1 MIMGERNGFDEYHIK
16 ISPSRSTLRFVLQSF
31 NHDDILQYIC
41 SEVFLQSS
49 VLPLSLSIWCRF
61 CIHELHQRTF
71 KLDDTYE
78 RIAHFTKQCILVSPT
93 FPWILINCFKMCKI
107 LIVTN
112 LLLTAMNASNTTEIF
127 VLSSKC

>member
-71 KLDDTYE
+71 KLDDTYQ
-78 RIAHFTKQCILVSPT
+78 RITHFTKRY
-93 FPWILINCFKMCKI
+93 FPGFWLSVLIFTKKQSLQIFYWLQWMHQIPQKF
-107 LIVTN
+107 LFSV
-112 LLLTAMNASNTTEIF
+112 LNARIP
-127 VLSSKC
+127 